1 MTQDERLIP
10 VFIPSLA
17 AILMNAERE
26 KGSPLTK
33 EEVIAIR
40 DRGVCMMMRESHVI
54 ALGERRGYRD
64 INPANCWEEWQ
75 QVRRELNE
83 SRGESQNAD
92 EEK

>member
-1 MTQDERLIP
+1 
-10 VFIPSLA
+10 
-17 AILMNAERE
+17 
-26 KGSPLTK
+26 
-33 EEVIAIR
+33 
-40 DRGVCMMMRESHVI
+40 MMMRESHVI